1 MMGRTPL
8 ADDNTA
14 FLEATLPAMDLVYNL
29 ARRCM
34 LPGSDV
40 EDLVQETYLHALVG
54 WRAHRRPDR
63 VGAWLATICLNLARS
78 DFRRRQRRPTEV
90 LAADPGGDGASTVDP
105 AGQALG
111 RLQREAIAKAIWELP
126 EEQRIAVALC
136 DLCGFSAAEAA
147 RITRCPRG
155 TVLSRVHRG
164 RKALAATLASEV
176 TDRAP

>member
-1 MMGRTPL
+1 LG
-8 ADDNTA
+8 DDNTA

-78 DFRRRQRRPTEV
+78 DYRRRQRRPTEV

-111 RLQREAIAKAIWELP
+111 RLQSSASPSPCATSAVSAPPRRRASRDAPAGRCSP
-126 EEQRIAVALC
+126 ECI
-136 DLCGFSAAEAA
+136 EAA
-147 RITRCPRG
+147 RPWLQRWPR
-155 TVLSRVHRG
+155 R
-164 RKALAATLASEV
+164 
-176 TDRAP
+176 